1 MDFRRPPG
9 RFRFSAP
16 VVIPDVGTHHLDR
29 EHSDAVGGNEPP
41 PPRFC
46 PAAYVR
52 LTELIHLSRAGDAVA
67 SDALFA
73 ATYDDLRRLARA
85 RLRATRRHTFLDTG
99 SLVHESFLRFAGAGR
114 LNLEDRAHFMRW
126 ACRVLRSVI
135 VDIARRRHAGRRG
148 AGPAYVPLDVDP
160 PAVTTG
166 ADEIL
171 RVHQALDR
179 LSQLDARMTHV
190 VEMRYFGGL
199 TEEEIAGALGL
210 TTRTVHRD
218 WEKARVQLREV
229 LH

>member
-1 MDFRRPPG
+1 
-9 RFRFSAP
+9 
-16 VVIPDVGTHHLDR
+16 VGTHHSAR
-29 EHSDAVGGNEPP
+29 EHGEAVGPTQPP
-41 PPRFC
+41 PPRFS

-73 ATYDDLRRLARA
+73 ATYDDLRRLART

-99 SLVHESFLRFAGAGR
+99 SLVHESFLRFAGSGR

-126 ACRVLRSVI
+126 ACRVMRSVI
-135 VDIARRRHAGRRG
+135 VDIARRRHVGRRG
-148 AGPAYVPLDVDP
+148 AGPACVPLDVDP
-160 PAVTTG
+160 PAVATG

-179 LSQLDARMTHV
+179 LGPLDARMTHV
-190 VEMRYFGGL
+190 VEMRYFGAL
-199 TEEEIAGALGL
+199 TVEEIASALGL
-210 TTRTVHRD
+210 TARTVRRD
-218 WEKARVQLREV
+218 WEKARVLLREV